1 MAIDLDKI
9 KAKLNNLSQT
19 NNRKNYQWKPQP
31 GKQQVRIVPYKHQP
45 DNPFIELYF
54 HYGIN
59 NRTYLSPKSFGRP
72 DPIVEFAEKL
82 TRSGDKDDYRM
93 GRSLMPK
100 MRTFVPVLVRE
111 EEAEGVRFWG
121 FGKEVYQEL
130 LSVIADPDYGDITDA
145 TNGRDITIEFLSAE
159 EAGRSFP
166 KTNIRVKPNT
176 SPISDNKNI
185 IESVANNQ
193 AEITEIY
200 QELSY
205 DELKDALEKW
215 VSGESDEDAPPAESV
230 SSDDVK
236 VEKTESEV
244 KQPTPTVAS
253 ATAEQSK
260 PNATSTED
268 VEAAFEELFK
278 S

>member
-1 MAIDLDKI
+1 MAIDLNKI

-100 MRTFVPVLVRE
+100 MRTFVPVLVRG

-130 LSVIADPDYGDITDA
+130 LSVIADPDYGDITDS
-145 TNGRDITIEFLSAE
+145 TQGRDITIEFLSAE

-176 SPISDNKNI
+176 SPISENKNI
-185 IESVANNQ
+185 IDGVANNQ

-215 VSGESDEDAPPAESV
+215 VSGESEEDAPPAESV
-230 SSDDVK
+230 DSETVK

-244 KQPTPTVAS
+244 KQPTVAS
-253 ATAEQSK
+253 ATTEQSK

>member
-45 DNPFIELYF
+45 DNPFIELFF

-100 MRTFVPVLVRE
+100 MRTFVPVIVRG

-130 LSVIADPDYGDITDA
+130 LGVIADPDYGDITDP

-176 SPISDNKNI
+176 SPVSDNQNI
-185 IESVANNQ
+185 AEGVANNQ

-205 DELKDALEKW
+205 DELKEALEKW
-215 VSGESDEDAPPAESV
+215 VSGESEEDAPPSESV
-230 SSDDVK
+230 ASDDVV
-236 VEKTESEV
+236 VE
-244 KQPTPTVAS
+244 
-253 ATAEQSK
+253 
-260 PNATSTED
+260 
-268 VEAAFEELFK
+268 
-278 S
+278 

>member
-230 SSDDVK
+230 KDDVV
-236 VEKTESEV
+236 VEETKSEV
-244 KQPTPTVAS
+244 KQPTVAS

>member
-1 MAIDLDKI
+1 MAIDLNKI
-9 KAKLNNLSQT
+9 KAKLSNLSQT

-100 MRTFVPVLVRE
+100 MRTFVPVLVRG

-130 LSVIADPDYGDITDA
+130 LSVIADPDYGDITDS
-145 TNGRDITIEFLSAE
+145 THGRDITIEFLSAE

-176 SPISDNKNI
+176 SPISENKNI
-185 IESVANNQ
+185 IDGVANNQ

-230 SSDDVK
+230 DSDVVK

-244 KQPTPTVAS
+244 KQPTVAS
-253 ATAEQSK
+253 ATTEQSK
-260 PNATSTED
+260 QNATSTED

>member
-100 MRTFVPVLVRE
+100 MRTFVPVIVRG

-176 SPISDNKNI
+176 SPVSENKNI
-185 IESVANNQ
+185 VDGVASNQ

-230 SSDDVK
+230 STNEVV
-236 VEKTESEV
+236 VESTQTEV
-244 KQPTPTVAS
+244 KQPEVAS
-253 ATAEQSK
+253 ATSEKSK

>member
-185 IESVANNQ
+185 VESVANNQ

-230 SSDDVK
+230 GSDNVK

-244 KQPTPTVAS
+244 KQPTVAS

>member
-1 MAIDLDKI
+1 MAIDLEKI
-9 KAKLNNLSQT
+9 KAKLTNLSQS

-100 MRTFVPVLVRE
+100 MRTFVPVIVRD

-130 LSVIADPDYGDITDA
+130 LGVIADPDYGDITDP

-176 SPISDNKNI
+176 SPVSENKNI
-185 IESVANNQ
+185 VDSVANNQ

-215 VSGESDEDAPPAESV
+215 VSGESGEDAPPAESAEET
-230 SSDDVK
+230 SSKQVV
-236 VEKTESEV
+236 VEATQTEV
-244 KQPTPTVAS
+244 KQPKS
-253 ATAEQSK
+253 ATAQESK

>member
-9 KAKLNNLSQT
+9 KNRLSSLSQS
-19 NNRKNYQWKPQP
+19 NNRTNYQWKPQP

-45 DNPFIELYF
+45 DNPFIELFF

-59 NRTYLSPKSFGRP
+59 NRTYLSPVSFGRP
-72 DPIVEFAEKL
+72 DPICEFAEKL
-82 TRSGDKDDYRM
+82 KRSGDKDDYRM

-100 MRTFVPVLVRE
+100 MRTFVPVIVRG
-111 EEAEGVRFWG
+111 EEAEGVKFWG

-130 LSVIADPDYGDITDA
+130 LGVIADPDYGDITDP
-145 TNGRDITIEFLSAE
+145 TNGRDITIEFLTAE

-176 SPISDNKNI
+176 SPVSENKTVL
-185 IESVANNQ
+185 ESVSSNQ

-200 QELSY
+200 QELGY
-205 DELKDALEKW
+205 DELKEALEKW
-215 VSGESDEDAPPAESV
+215 VSGESEETPPAEA
-230 SSDDVK
+230 
-236 VEKTESEV
+236 E
-244 KQPTPTVAS
+244 TVAS
-253 ATAEQSK
+253 DTKVESSETQVKQSPSATTEKSGL
-260 PNATSTED
+260 NASATED

>member
-244 KQPTPTVAS
+244 KQPTQTVAS

>member
-9 KAKLNNLSQT
+9 KAKLTNLSQS

-31 GKQQVRIVPYKHQP
+31 GKQQVRIVPYMHQP
-45 DNPFIELYF
+45 DNPFIELFF

-100 MRTFVPVLVRE
+100 MRTFVPVIVRG

-130 LSVIADPDYGDITDA
+130 LGVIADPDYGDITDPV
-145 TNGRDITIEFLSAE
+145 NGRDITIEFLSAE

-176 SPISDNKNI
+176 PPVSDNKNI
-185 IESVANNQ
+185 TESVANNQ

-215 VSGESDEDAPPAESV
+215 VSGESEEDAPPAESV
-230 SSDDVK
+230 SSDEVV
-236 VEKTESEV
+236 VESTQTEV
-244 KQPTPTVAS
+244 KQPEVAS
-253 ATAEQSK
+253 ATSEKSK

-268 VEAAFEELFK
+268 VEVCF
-278 S
+278 

>member
-100 MRTFVPVLVRE
+100 MRTFVPVLVRG

-130 LSVIADPDYGDITDA
+130 LSVIADPDYGDITDS
-145 TNGRDITIEFLSAE
+145 TQGRDITIEFLSAE

-176 SPISDNKNI
+176 SPISENKNI
-185 IESVANNQ
+185 VDGVANNQ

-215 VSGESDEDAPPAESV
+215 VSGESEEDAPPAESV
-230 SSDDVK
+230 DSETVK

-244 KQPTPTVAS
+244 KQPTVAS
-253 ATAEQSK
+253 ATTEQSK

-268 VEAAFEELFK
+268 EEAAFEELFK

>member
-9 KAKLNNLSQT
+9 KAKLTNLSQS

-100 MRTFVPVLVRE
+100 MRTFVPVIVRD

-130 LSVIADPDYGDITDA
+130 LGVIADPDYGDITDP

-176 SPISDNKNI
+176 SPVSENKNI
-185 IESVANNQ
+185 VDSVANNQ

-215 VSGESDEDAPPAESV
+215 VSGESGEDAPPAESAEET
-230 SSDDVK
+230 SSKQVV
-236 VEKTESEV
+236 VEATQTEV
-244 KQPTPTVAS
+244 KQPKS
-253 ATAEQSK
+253 ATAQESK

>member
-9 KAKLNNLSQT
+9 KAKLTNLSQS

-31 GKQQVRIVPYKHQP
+31 GKQQVRIVPYMHQP

-100 MRTFVPVLVRE
+100 MRTFVPVIVRG

-130 LSVIADPDYGDITDA
+130 LGVIADPDYGDITDP

-176 SPISDNKNI
+176 SPISDNENI
-185 IESVANNQ
+185 VDSVANNQ

-200 QELSY
+200 QELGY
-205 DELKDALEKW
+205 DDLKEALEKW
-215 VSGESDEDAPPAESV
+215 VSGESEEDAPPAESV
-230 SSDDVK
+230 GLTDEVV
-236 VEKTESEV
+236 VESTQKEV
-244 KQPTPTVAS
+244 KQPEVAS
-253 ATAEQSK
+253 ATSKQSK

>member
-9 KAKLNNLSQT
+9 KKRLTSLSQS
-19 NNRKNYQWKPQP
+19 NNRTNYQWKPQP

-59 NRTYLSPKSFGRP
+59 NRTYLSPVSFGRP

-82 TRSGDKDDYRM
+82 KRSGDKDDYRM

-100 MRTFVPVLVRE
+100 MRTFVPVVVRGE
-111 EEAEGVRFWG
+111 ESEGVKFWG

-130 LSVIADPDYGDITDA
+130 LGVIADPDYGDITDPA
-145 TNGRDITIEFLSAE
+145 NGRDITIEFLTAE

-176 SPISDNKNI
+176 SPISEDKNVLTNV
-185 IESVANNQ
+185 STNQ
-193 AEITEIY
+193 TEVTEIY

-205 DELKDALEKW
+205 DELKEALEKW
-215 VSGESDEDAPPAESV
+215 VSGESEDTPPAESV
-230 SSDDVK
+230 DTETESKVK
-236 VEKTESEV
+236 VESSETKV
-244 KQPTPTVAS
+244 KQPTS
-253 ATAEQSK
+253 ATTEKSGLNVA
-260 PNATSTED
+260 ATED

>member
-9 KAKLNNLSQT
+9 KAKLTNLSQS

-31 GKQQVRIVPYKHQP
+31 GKQQVRIVPYMHQP

-100 MRTFVPVLVRE
+100 MRTFVPVIVR
-111 EEAEGVRFWG
+111 G
-121 FGKEVYQEL
+121 
-130 LSVIADPDYGDITDA
+130 
-145 TNGRDITIEFLSAE
+145 E

-176 SPISDNKNI
+176 SPISDNENI
-185 IESVANNQ
+185 VDSVANNQ

-200 QELSY
+200 QELGY
-205 DELKDALEKW
+205 DDLKEALEKW
-215 VSGESDEDAPPAESV
+215 VSGESEEDAPPAESV
-230 SSDDVK
+230 GLTDEVV
-236 VEKTESEV
+236 VESTQKEV
-244 KQPTPTVAS
+244 KQPEVAS
-253 ATAEQSK
+253 ATSKQSK

>member
-9 KAKLNNLSQT
+9 KAKLTNLSQS

-31 GKQQVRIVPYKHQP
+31 GKQQVRIVPYMHQP

-100 MRTFVPVLVRE
+100 MRTFVPVIVRG

-130 LSVIADPDYGDITDA
+130 LGVIADPDYGDITDP

-176 SPISDNKNI
+176 TPVSENKNI
-185 IESVANNQ
+185 VDGVANNQ

-200 QELSY
+200 QELGY
-205 DELKDALEKW
+205 DDLKDALEKW
-215 VSGESDEDAPPAESV
+215 VSGESEEDAPPAESV
-230 SSDDVK
+230 GSDEK
-236 VEKTESEV
+236 VVVEETQTEV
-244 KQPTPTVAS
+244 KQPKVAS
-253 ATAEQSK
+253 ATSEQSK

>member
-230 SSDDVK
+230 KDDVV
-236 VEKTESEV
+236 VEETKSEV
-244 KQPTPTVAS
+244 KQPTVAS
-253 ATAEQSK
+253 ATSEQSK

>member
-9 KAKLNNLSQT
+9 KAKLTNLSQS

-45 DNPFIELYF
+45 DNPFIELFF

-100 MRTFVPVLVRE
+100 MRTFVPVLVRG

-130 LSVIADPDYGDITDA
+130 LGVIADPDYGDITDPS
-145 TNGRDITIEFLSAE
+145 TGRDITIEFLSAE

-185 IESVANNQ
+185 VESAANNQ

-205 DELKDALEKW
+205 DDLKEALEKW
-215 VSGESDEDAPPAESV
+215 VSGESEEDAPPAESV
-230 SSDDVK
+230 TSDEVV
-236 VEKTESEV
+236 VEETQKEV
-244 KQPTPTVAS
+244 KQPKSV
-253 ATAEQSK
+253 TAQESK
-260 PNATSTED
+260 PTATSTED

>member
-100 MRTFVPVLVRE
+100 MRTFVPVIVRG

-176 SPISDNKNI
+176 SPVSENKNI
-185 IESVANNQ
+185 IDGVANNQ

-230 SSDDVK
+230 STNEVV
-236 VEKTESEV
+236 VESIQTEV
-244 KQPTPTVAS
+244 KQPEVAS
-253 ATAEQSK
+253 ATSEKSK

>member
-9 KAKLNNLSQT
+9 KAKLTNLSQS

-100 MRTFVPVLVRE
+100 MRTFVPVIVRD

-130 LSVIADPDYGDITDA
+130 LGVIADPDYGDITDP

-176 SPISDNKNI
+176 SPISENKNTVD
-185 IESVANNQ
+185 SVSNNQ

-200 QELSY
+200 QELGY
-205 DELKDALEKW
+205 DELKDALESW
-215 VSGESDEDAPPAESV
+215 VSGESEGDTPPVESTDKPTKQV
-230 SSDDVK
+230 V
-236 VEKTESEV
+236 VEATQTEV
-244 KQPTPTVAS
+244 KQPTS
-253 ATAEQSK
+253 ATAQESK

>member
-1 MAIDLDKI
+1 MAIDLNKI

-31 GKQQVRIVPYKHQP
+31 GKQQVRIVTYKHQP

-100 MRTFVPVLVRE
+100 MRTFVPVLVRG

-130 LSVIADPDYGDITDA
+130 LSVIADPDYGDITDS
-145 TNGRDITIEFLSAE
+145 THGRDITIEFLSAE

-185 IESVANNQ
+185 VDGVANNQ

-200 QELSY
+200 QELGY

-215 VSGESDEDAPPAESV
+215 VSGESEEDAPPAESV
-230 SSDDVK
+230 DSETVK

-244 KQPTPTVAS
+244 KQPTVAS
-253 ATAEQSK
+253 ATTDQSK

>member
-9 KAKLNNLSQT
+9 KAKLTNLSQS

-31 GKQQVRIVPYKHQP
+31 GKQQVRIVPYMHQP
-45 DNPFIELYF
+45 DNPFIELFF

-100 MRTFVPVLVRE
+100 MRTFVPVIVRG

-130 LSVIADPDYGDITDA
+130 LGVIADPDYGDITDPV
-145 TNGRDITIEFLSAE
+145 NGRDITIEFLSAE

-176 SPISDNKNI
+176 SPVSDNKNI
-185 IESVANNQ
+185 TESVANNQ

-215 VSGESDEDAPPAESV
+215 VSGESEEDAPPAESV
-230 SSDDVK
+230 SSDEVV
-236 VEKTESEV
+236 VESTQTEV
-244 KQPTPTVAS
+244 KQPEVAS
-253 ATAEQSK
+253 ATSEKSK

>member
-100 MRTFVPVLVRE
+100 MRTFVPVIVRG

-130 LSVIADPDYGDITDA
+130 LSVIADPDYGDITDS
-145 TNGRDITIEFLSAE
+145 TQGRDITIEFLSAE

-176 SPISDNKNI
+176 SPISENKNI
-185 IESVANNQ
+185 VDSVANNQ

-205 DELKDALEKW
+205 DDLKDALEKW

-230 SSDDVK
+230 DSGVVK

-244 KQPTPTVAS
+244 KQPTVAS
-253 ATAEQSK
+253 ATTEQSK
-260 PNATSTED
+260 PNAISTED

>member
-9 KAKLNNLSQT
+9 KAKLTNLSQS

-31 GKQQVRIVPYKHQP
+31 GKQQVRIVPYMHQP
-45 DNPFIELYF
+45 DNQFIELFF

-100 MRTFVPVLVRE
+100 MRTFVPVIVRG

-130 LSVIADPDYGDITDA
+130 LGVIADPDYGDITDP

-176 SPISDNKNI
+176 SPVSDNQNI
-185 IESVANNQ
+185 AEGVANNQ

-205 DELKDALEKW
+205 DELKEALEKW
-215 VSGESDEDAPPAESV
+215 VSGESEEDAPPAESV
-230 SSDDVK
+230 VSDDVV
-236 VEKTESEV
+236 VESTQTEV
-244 KQPTPTVAS
+244 KQPKVAS
-253 ATAEQSK
+253 ATAVQSK

>member
-9 KAKLNNLSQT
+9 KAKLTNLSQS

-31 GKQQVRIVPYKHQP
+31 GKQQVRIVPYMHQP

-100 MRTFVPVLVRE
+100 MRTFVPVIVRG

-130 LSVIADPDYGDITDA
+130 LGVIADPDYGDITDP

-176 SPISDNKNI
+176 SPVSDNKNI
-185 IESVANNQ
+185 VDSVANNQ

-200 QELSY
+200 QELGY
-205 DELKDALEKW
+205 DDLKEALEKW
-215 VSGESDEDAPPAESV
+215 VSGESEEDAPPAESV
-230 SSDDVK
+230 GSSEEVV
-236 VEKTESEV
+236 VESTQTEV
-244 KQPTPTVAS
+244 KQQEVAS
-253 ATAEQSK
+253 ATSKQSK

>member
-9 KAKLNNLSQT
+9 KAKLTNLSQS

-31 GKQQVRIVPYKHQP
+31 GKQQVRIVPYMHQP

-100 MRTFVPVLVRE
+100 MRTFVPVIVRG

-130 LSVIADPDYGDITDA
+130 LGVIADPDYGDITDP

-176 SPISDNKNI
+176 STVSDNKNI
-185 IESVANNQ
+185 VDSVANNQ

-200 QELSY
+200 QELGY
-205 DELKDALEKW
+205 DDLKEALEKW
-215 VSGESDEDAPPAESV
+215 VSGESEEDAPPAESV
-230 SSDDVK
+230 GSSDDVV
-236 VEKTESEV
+236 VESTQKEV
-244 KQPTPTVAS
+244 KQPEVAS
-253 ATAEQSK
+253 ATSTQSK

>member
-1 MAIDLDKI
+1 M
-9 KAKLNNLSQT
+9 
-19 NNRKNYQWKPQP
+19 
-31 GKQQVRIVPYKHQP
+31 
-45 DNPFIELYF
+45 YF
-54 HYGIN
+54 HYDLGKKN
-59 NRTYLSPKSFGRP
+59 YLSPITYGKA
-72 DPIVEFAEKL
+72 DPVVEFSEKL
-82 TRSGDKDDYRM
+82 KSSGNSEEWKLGKKM
-93 GRSLMPK
+93 EPK
-100 MRTFVPVLVRE
+100 MRTYVPVIVRGKE
-111 EEAEGVRFWG
+111 SEGVKFWG
-121 FGKEVYQEL
+121 FGKTVYTEL
-130 LSVIADPDYGDITDA
+130 LGFYADPDYGDITDSA
-145 TNGRDITIEFLSAE
+145 NGRDITIEFLSAE

-176 SPISDNKNI
+176 SPISENTNI
-185 IESVANNQ
+185 VDSVANNQ

-215 VSGESDEDAPPAESV
+215 VSGESEEDAPPAESV
-230 SSDDVK
+230 DSETVK

-244 KQPTPTVAS
+244 KQPTVAS
-253 ATAEQSK
+253 ATTEQSK

>member
-1 MAIDLDKI
+1 
-9 KAKLNNLSQT
+9 
-19 NNRKNYQWKPQP
+19 
-31 GKQQVRIVPYKHQP
+31 
-45 DNPFIELYF
+45 
-54 HYGIN
+54 
-59 NRTYLSPKSFGRP
+59 
-72 DPIVEFAEKL
+72 
-82 TRSGDKDDYRM
+82 M

-100 MRTFVPVLVRE
+100 MRTFVPVIVRG

-145 TNGRDITIEFLSAE
+145 TSGRDITIEFLSAE

-176 SPISDNKNI
+176 SPISENKNI
-185 IESVANNQ
+185 VDGVANNQ

-230 SSDDVK
+230 DSENVT

-244 KQPTPTVAS
+244 KQPTVAS
-253 ATAEQSK
+253 ATTEQSK

>member
-9 KAKLNNLSQT
+9 KAKLTNLSQS

-100 MRTFVPVLVRE
+100 MRTFVPVIVRDE
-111 EEAEGVRFWG
+111 EGEGVRFWG

-130 LSVIADPDYGDITDA
+130 LGVIADPDYGDITDP

-176 SPISDNKNI
+176 SPISENKNVVDG
-185 IESVANNQ
+185 VANNQ

-200 QELSY
+200 QELGY
-205 DELKDALEKW
+205 DDLKEALEKW
-215 VSGESDEDAPPAESV
+215 VSGETEEDAPPAESTA
-230 SSDDVK
+230 SDTPKQVV
-236 VEKTESEV
+236 VEATQKEV
-244 KQPTPTVAS
+244 KQPTS
-253 ATAEQSK
+253 ATAQESK

>member
-100 MRTFVPVLVRE
+100 MRTFVPVIVRG
-111 EEAEGVRFWG
+111 EEAEGVRRQVQIQAG
-121 FGKEVYQEL
+121 HHTLHLRVRRQPDPPGRRRSGPGPGAASGRGRHGLTGKGL
-130 LSVIADPDYGDITDA
+130 
-145 TNGRDITIEFLSAE
+145 
-159 EAGRSFP
+159 
-166 KTNIRVKPNT
+166 RV
-176 SPISDNKNI
+176 
-185 IESVANNQ
+185 
-193 AEITEIY
+193 
-200 QELSY
+200 
-205 DELKDALEKW
+205 
-215 VSGESDEDAPPAESV
+215 
-230 SSDDVK
+230 
-236 VEKTESEV
+236 
-244 KQPTPTVAS
+244 
-253 ATAEQSK
+253 
-260 PNATSTED
+260 
-268 VEAAFEELFK
+268 
-278 S
+278 

>member
-9 KAKLNNLSQT
+9 KAKLTNLSQS

-31 GKQQVRIVPYKHQP
+31 GKQQVRIVPYMHQP
-45 DNPFIELYF
+45 DNPFIELFF

-100 MRTFVPVLVRE
+100 MRTFVPVIVRG

-130 LSVIADPDYGDITDA
+130 LGVIADPDYGDITDP

-176 SPISDNKNI
+176 SPVSDNKNI
-185 IESVANNQ
+185 ADGVANNQ

-200 QELSY
+200 QEPSY
-205 DELKDALEKW
+205 DELKEALEKW
-215 VSGESDEDAPPAESV
+215 VSGESDALADIWLMI
-230 SSDDVK
+230 
-236 VEKTESEV
+236 EKRLV
-244 KQPTPTVAS
+244 
-253 ATAEQSK
+253 
-260 PNATSTED
+260 
-268 VEAAFEELFK
+268 
-278 S
+278 

>member
-230 SSDDVK
+230 GSDDVK

-244 KQPTPTVAS
+244 KQPTQAVAS

>member
-1 MAIDLDKI
+1 MAIDLNKI

-215 VSGESDEDAPPAESV
+215 VSGESEEDAPPAESV
-230 SSDDVK
+230 KDDVV
-236 VEKTESEV
+236 VEETKSEV
-244 KQPTPTVAS
+244 KQPTVAS